1 MVKMEWGRSTRV
13 LPHRLRFS
21 GRQRKWC
28 KREKCF
34 HYKKKNIKLQQ
45 VLLFVLWLSGSGFLL
60 FREFVRYLVVQLAA
74 PLFVN
79 ALVCD
84 IGY

>member
-13 LPHRLRFS
+13 LPHRQVDKENGANVKNVFIIR
-21 GRQRKWC
+21 
-28 KREKCF
+28 
-34 HYKKKNIKLQQ
+34 KKNIKLQQ
-45 VLLFVLWLSGSGFLL
+45 VLFLLFVLWLSGSGFLL

>member
-34 HYKKKNIKLQQ
+34 HYKKKKHQ
-45 VLLFVLWLSGSGFLL
+45 VTTSFVFVVCVVAVWLRFFAVSGICSVFS
-60 FREFVRYLVVQLAA
+60 RAA
-74 PLFVN
+74 RRPI
-79 ALVCD
+79 VC
-84 IGY
+84 